1 MKVKIKI
8 SLLDRLINQW
18 ICKKK
23 FFYLSFLFLDIKSIS
38 SNTCT
43 KRNGILLM
51 VRRKWNL
58 SKFQSRKYRFD
69 IFEKRKKK
77 KERKRWNVLIKK
89 RRIID
94 GSAMKWRSRYTLE
107 WWLVPDWFETAY
119 LCHRTASSPRR
130 LTAMLWFDYCPL
142 SWRVRSLHRI
152 CIRVVYFYFRTLPA
166 EILVYIVTGS
176 CINLFFGDGIK

>member
-43 KRNGILLM
+43 KRNGITTKMEL
-51 VRRKWNL
+51 VKIPKSEISFRYIW
-58 SKFQSRKYRFD
+58 
-69 IFEKRKKK
+69 EKKKK

>member
-8 SLLDRLINQW
+8 SLLDKLINQW
-18 ICKKK
+18 ICKRK
-23 FFYLSFLFLDIKSIS
+23 FFYLSFLFLKNRSPQIRVQK
-38 SNTCT
+38 
-43 KRNGILLM
+43 GM
-51 VRRKWNL
+51 VLRRKWNL

-94 GSAMKWRSRYTLE
+94 GSAMKWRSRYTVE